1 MEKKYIVRYQG
12 GSGGFLVAW
21 LLQMTVQSD
30 CFDSALQCFHHSLK
44 NNPIQWKNYEITP
57 PNIAVLC
64 NSFAPDYVIANYQ
77 ERINSFLIYDLEKII
92 NNDIRIDSDWTLQ
105 KVLKAYLINEIF
117 KKVLW
122 NVFDENIDNLSINV
136 ELLEEIK
143 KYNAL
148 LYTNSKNLLITAPQ
162 QFIKIANQTK
172 AGTANGEIKY
182 CGLDDSNY
190 INYSATFN
198 KYKDKLN
205 LFPIESVWKGDW
217 QDYIEKFIGKKLT
230 PHQSHRCLTI
240 ISRWLEI
247 QPTEIKK
254 YINL

>member
-1 MEKKYIVRYQG
+1 MEKKYVVRYQG

-44 NNPIQWKNYEITP
+44 NNSIEWKNYEITP

-64 NSFAPDYVIANYQ
+64 NSFFPDRTLEKNHIVKYINSNIEKIANDD
-77 ERINSFLIYDLEKII
+77 SS
-92 NNDIRIDSDWTLQ
+92 IDSYDTLQ
-105 KVLKAYLINEIF
+105 TILKCYLNNE
-117 KKVLW
+117 VYR
-122 NVFDENIDNLSINV
+122 ETTSIYKSKFSSPLD
-136 ELLEEIK
+136 ELLDNIWT
-143 KYNAL
+143 YSRIV
-148 LYTNSKNLLITAPQ
+148 YSSNSNLFVTSSED
-162 QFIKIANQTK
+162 FINLANQTK
-172 AGTANGEIKY
+172 ASGTYN
-182 CGLDDSNY
+182 LPNHTY
-190 INYSATFN
+190 ISPILN

-205 LFPIESVWKGDW
+205 LFPIESVWKGGW

-230 PHQSHRCLTI
+230 PHQRHRCLTI